1 MKVYKEFETEL
12 DALPIALL
20 LEEYRIPY
28 EQDGEKIAIPKN
40 LHKQVD
46 KLLIDEELRQ
56 QEWLTFSRYE
66 SETLLKN
73 ITDLLD
79 YHGILYKTIKFNTAV
94 DEVYMT
100 MNEMATHYTL
110 SLMAKDFPKVNAL
123 LKEDARKQN
132 IYKEDDYYLRG
143 LSNQELVEILEEPDQ
158 WHIVD
163 VVGAQYLLDERGV
176 TYTDDDVELMRLH
189 KMIQLRRPKT
199 ASRSNLLLGYILSI
213 FFGLLGI
220 FMGLYYLND
229 KTVLPNG
236 RKVLT
241 FDHQSRAHGLQMVKI
256 SIFSSTVAIILAFT
270 LNFLSL

>member
-1 MKVYKEFETEL
+1 
-12 DALPIALL
+12 
-20 LEEYRIPY
+20 
-28 EQDGEKIAIPKN
+28 
-40 LHKQVD
+40 
-46 KLLIDEELRQ
+46 
-56 QEWLTFSRYE
+56 
-66 SETLLKN
+66 
-73 ITDLLD
+73 
-79 YHGILYKTIKFNTAV
+79 
-94 DEVYMT
+94 MT
-100 MNEMATHYTL
+100 MNEMTTHYTL
-110 SLMAKDFPKVNAL
+110 SLMARDFVKVNAL

-132 IYKEDDYYLRG
+132 IYKESDYYLRG

-199 ASRSNLLLGYILSI
+199 ASRSNLILGYLLSVC
-213 FFGLLGI
+213 FGILGI

-241 FDHQSRAHGLQMVKI
+241 FDRQSRVHGLRMTQI
-256 SIFSSTVAIILAFT
+256 SLVWSIVGIILAFT
-270 LNFLSL
+270 LNYLSL

>member
-1 MKVYKEFETEL
+1 MKTYKEFKSEL
-12 DALPIALL
+12 EALPIALL

-56 QEWLTFSRYE
+56 QEWLNFGRYE
-66 SETLLKN
+66 YKNLLDN
-73 ITDLLD
+73 ITDLLEHHD
-79 YHGILYKTIKFNTAV
+79 IPYRTSTHTTAV
-94 DEVYMT
+94 EEAYMA
-100 MNEMATHYTL
+100 MNNMNTHYSL
-110 SLMAKDFPKVNAL
+110 NLMAKDFPKVNAI

-143 LSNQELVEILEEPDQ
+143 LSDQELIEIIEEPDQ

-163 VVGAQYLLDERGV
+163 VVGAQYLLDQRGV
-176 TYTDDDVELMRLH
+176 TYTDEDVELMRLH

-199 ASRSNLLLGYILSI
+199 ASKSNLWLGYLLSI

-229 KTVLPNG
+229 KTILPNG

-241 FDHQSRAHGLQMVKI
+241 FDHQSRAHGLRMTKI
-256 SIFSSTVAIILAFT
+256 SLFTSALVIILAFT
-270 LNFLSL
+270 VNFLSL